1 MNVIERNFHGTMG
14 FRTCGNEDHV
24 GTEGSFSFGTADC
37 DSVGIVERGLAA
49 QELNI
54 VKCEVLGDAVAF
66 HLDDGAF
73 VVHEI
78 VNGEIFLQ
86 RVIDAVETA
95 LLQAGKIEGGFTK
108 SFAGDGSGVD
118 AAAADFSGALD
129 DRHALAEIGRL
140 GRAFFSGRAAAYD
153 YEVERFRRSH
163 QNLRRDLES
172 ARKQR
177 RKLRSLLI
185 LGQGRRMRPK

>member
-1 MNVIERNFHGTMG
+1 MNVIESNLRRTMR

-24 GTEGSFSFGTADC
+24 GTERSFSFGTADC
-37 DSVGIVERGLAA
+37 DSVAIVERSVAVK
-49 QELNI
+49 ELN
-54 VKCEVLGDAVAF
+54 VMKFEVLEDTVAF
-66 HLDDGAF
+66 QLHDGAF

-86 RVIDAVETA
+86 RVIDAVKTA
-95 LLQAGKIEGGFTK
+95 LLQAGKIKGGLTK

-140 GRAFFSGRAAAYD
+140 GRPFFSGRAAAYD

-163 QNLRRDLES
+163 QNLRRDL
-172 ARKQR
+172 
-177 RKLRSLLI
+177 
-185 LGQGRRMRPK
+185 